1 VQEQPVMTEKNE
13 KTSPRW
19 GRRVGKG
26 AYYTTNIF
34 LPLSELRYTA
44 TKIGPSVINHL
55 KRVRQL
61 TPSYQLEQKLREPV
75 LCFDDAVAAS
85 GISTEMLISRFR
97 RRKLIC
103 LTLSA
108 VPALLIVSVML
119 VVIASNIYTPLLL
132 VKTLALVLALLS
144 LSAIPFVQAL
154 TCSWR
159 LWQLREH
166 RVSHK
171 ERGGFKDFLAEK
183 HWFKT
188 TLSLRQ

>member
-1 VQEQPVMTEKNE
+1 MTEKTE
-13 KTSPRW
+13 KSPPHW

-26 AYYTTNIF
+26 AYYTANIF

-55 KRVRQL
+55 KRARQL
-61 TPSYQLEQKLREPV
+61 TPSYQLEHKLREPV

-85 GISTEMLISRFR
+85 GTSTEMLIKRFH

-108 VPALLIVSVML
+108 VPALLIISVML

-144 LSAIPFVQAL
+144 LAAIPFVQAL

-166 RVSHK
+166 RASK
-171 ERGGFKDFLAEK
+171 QERGGFMDFLADN
-183 HWFKT
+183 HWLKT

>member
-1 VQEQPVMTEKNE
+1 MTEKNE
-13 KTSPRW
+13 KTPPHWR
-19 GRRVGKG
+19 RRVGKG
-26 AYYTTNIF
+26 AYYTANIF

-55 KRVRQL
+55 KRARYL
-61 TPSYQLEQKLREPV
+61 TPSYQLDKKLREPV

-85 GISTEMLISRFR
+85 GISIEMLIKRFH
-97 RRKLIC
+97 RRKQLC
-103 LTLSA
+103 LVLSA

-119 VVIASNIYTPLLL
+119 VILASNIYTPLLL
-132 VKTLALVLALLS
+132 AKTLALVLSLLS
-144 LSAIPFVQAL
+144 LAAIPFVQAL

-166 RVSHK
+166 RVSHQ
-171 ERGGFKDFLAEK
+171 ERGGFKDFLAEN